1 MEIWLKIVLT
11 SWSDKINPMKSRE
24 KMSLMFYT
32 NCIHFLWHYNK
43 SQETQRLKTT
53 KTGYLPVSRSK
64 VWQGPHQPEIRAVA
78 YSHLGCCMGESTS
91 FLKFWKIFNWNVF
104 KKVARMEANLTTHHM
119 KNIRSNSN
127 WSAQR
132 RPLFKALKSWTQV
145 IVNYI
150 GTSRPKLKMV
160 KIKAKWKSH
169 G

>member
-78 YSHLGCCMGESTS
+78 YSHLGCCMENLLPFLSSGRFSTGMCS
-91 FLKFWKIFNWNVF
+91 RKWPEWRQTLQLIIWRTF
-104 KKVARMEANLTTHHM
+104 EAIQTDQLREGPFSRLWRAGHRSLLT
-119 KNIRSNSN
+119 I
-127 WSAQR
+127 
-132 RPLFKALKSWTQV
+132 
-145 IVNYI
+145 
-150 GTSRPKLKMV
+150 
-160 KIKAKWKSH
+160 
-169 G
+169 